1 MMVILMALQWL
12 DNIMAIPFHPATF
25 PQAIRSSFILIQ
37 TEVEQELDL
46 NLNIIHPVRHKDFF
60 VAPSYGCL
68 PLGIQTA

>member
-1 MMVILMALQWL
+1 MMVILIPLQYWENIVALQ
-12 DNIMAIPFHPATF
+12 FHPATF
-25 PQAIRSSFILIQ
+25 PQAIRSSFILIL

-46 NLNIIHPVRHKDFF
+46 NLNIIYPVRHKDFF

>member
-1 MMVILMALQWL
+1 MRECWENIVALQFL
-12 DNIMAIPFHPATF
+12 QVTF

-37 TEVEQELDL
+37 AEVEQKLDL

>member
-1 MMVILMALQWL
+1 MMVILMALQCL
-12 DNIMAIPFHPATF
+12 ENTMTIQFHPTTF

-37 TEVEQELDL
+37 AEVEQKLDL

>member
-1 MMVILMALQWL
+1 MRECWENIVALQFL
-12 DNIMAIPFHPATF
+12 QVTF